1 MSTTSGRCF
10 ETAST
15 ASLPSPIE
23 ATTSM
28 SARIPSSSS
37 SASRKTWLSSTRR
50 IRIGLPME
58 VRMLLGRQKQVV
70 VRLAAL
76 LDVDLDGRVVGGDP
90 AEHRVERHVVLPDE
104 ERQELLRAA
113 QEPLD
118 DGVGD

>member
-50 IRIGLPME
+50 IRIGLPMA
-58 VRMLLGRQKQVV
+58 VRMLLGGQKQVV
-70 VRLAAL
+70 VRLSAL
-76 LDVDLDGRVVGGDP
+76 LDVHLHGGMLLRDP
-90 AEHRVERHVVLPDE
+90 LEQRVELGAVPADE
-104 ERQELLRAA
+104 QRQQLLRAVEQA
-113 QEPLD
+113 LD
-118 DGVGD
+118 DRI